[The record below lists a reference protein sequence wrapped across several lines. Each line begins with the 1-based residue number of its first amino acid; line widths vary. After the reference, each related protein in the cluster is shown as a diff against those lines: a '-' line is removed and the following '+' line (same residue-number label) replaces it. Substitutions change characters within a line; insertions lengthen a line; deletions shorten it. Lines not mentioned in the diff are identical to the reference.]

1 VNKKGGKS
9 PELGERAEASRLW
22 LTSPRLFAG
31 RQELDRWW
39 RGRGR
44 PTLSGHASSLCVW
57 RHGVGEDGPLP
68 HWWWWGAA
76 RIPRRVRVSVGSA
89 AFTYPRQLPDRWVV
103 QFTAS
108 LAS

>member
-44 PTLSGHASSLCVW
+44 PTVSGHASSLCVETW
-57 RHGVGEDGPLP
+57 RRGRRPSSPQVVVGCGSHPAACARVGRLGGLHVSPSTSRSVGGPVHGV
-68 HWWWWGAA
+68 
-76 RIPRRVRVSVGSA
+76 
-89 AFTYPRQLPDRWVV
+89 
-103 QFTAS
+103 AS
-108 LAS
+108 